1 MDQLQVGSRLGR
13 YEVGEAVG
21 RGGMATVYRATD
33 PALGREVALK
43 VMSPTRTGDPTF
55 VDRFRREAK
64 VVAQLNHPNIL
75 PVHDFGEDNGQFFL
89 VTPFVAGGTLEDRL
103 DRNFS
108 IEHALSYIQPV
119 AEALTYSS
127 GQGIIQSRHQPSNVL
142 LTEDNTSMLAD
153 FGLARMLQQGNTLT
167 PDDRVM
173 GTPDYIAP
181 EVILGHRPDHRSD
194 VYSLAVLLYR
204 MLLGRTPFSGENP
217 VSVMMAHVNQEAPK
231 PTDLDPSFDRGLEA
245 VVLKALAK
253 DPDQRYGTAH
263 ELVQALAEAESNM
276 RPSTGT
282 DYEES
287 IQTTVPVNRT
297 ADPRLPT

>member
-127 GQGIIQSRHQPSNVL
+127 GQGIIHRDISPA
-142 LTEDNTSMLAD
+142 TS
-153 FGLARMLQQGNTLT
+153 F
-167 PDDRVM
+167 
-173 GTPDYIAP
+173 
-181 EVILGHRPDHRSD
+181 
-194 VYSLAVLLYR
+194 
-204 MLLGRTPFSGENP
+204 
-217 VSVMMAHVNQEAPK
+217 
-231 PTDLDPSFDRGLEA
+231 
-245 VVLKALAK
+245 
-253 DPDQRYGTAH
+253 
-263 ELVQALAEAESNM
+263 
-276 RPSTGT
+276 
-282 DYEES
+282 
-287 IQTTVPVNRT
+287 
-297 ADPRLPT
+297 